1 MIPSGTPGT
10 QGMPMM
16 SNTPVPSGMPDMS
29 TTPGM
34 PGTQGMPMMSNTP
47 VPSGMPD
54 MSTTPGMPGTQ
65 GMPMMSGTPVPSGM
79 SVTGGTLKL
88 DSTFPTG
95 SYLTCMNTYTNSS
108 PAPFST
114 PSSLVCSAVLNPNEP
129 KKTVDCGTITDLSKS
144 YTASL
149 TTSSYLMG
157 FQGYSCSISSL

>member
-16 SNTPVPSGMPDMS
+16 IT
-29 TTPGM
+29 
-34 PGTQGMPMMSNTP
+34 NTP

-108 PAPFST
+108 PAPLST
-114 PSSLVCSAVLNPNEP
+114 PSSLVCSAVLNQNEP
-129 KKTVDCGTITDLSKS
+129 KKTVDCGTITDPSKS

-149 TTSSYLMG
+149 TISHVMG
-157 FQGYSCSISSL
+157 FKSYTCSISSL